1 MIIDEGWVPIIPGAG
16 ETRDVAVLLLALADD
31 PAHVRTTRGGSEFLV
46 APYVADRFTRPDP
59 EPAPRRRTRKK
70 EDG

>member
-1 MIIDEGWVPIIPGAG
+1 VVIDEGWVPIIPGRG

-31 PAHVRTTRGGSEFLV
+31 PAHVRTARSGSEFLV
-46 APYVADRFTRPDP
+46 MPYVAARFTQPDP

-70 EDG
+70 EDS